1 MSLMAPAAR
10 SWFGAKARH
19 LRNRPTVWTVL
30 VPVIALL
37 AGGVFAISARTA
49 NGTDLRSDRVAIT
62 ELIRT
67 KESTLASQELVLETL
82 QGRITGLQKNAAQY
96 DTSVAAAQQ
105 AAAPLQRP
113 AGMTEV
119 SGPAVR
125 VSLDDA
131 PLGPDGQPPL
141 NARPDDVVIHQSDV
155 QGVVNAMWLAG
166 AEAIMIMGKRLIT
179 TSAVR
184 CVGNT
189 LLLDGKTYSP
199 PFVITAIG
207 DQSAI
212 EKSLNTAPG
221 TALFLQAVSTFGLG
235 YVVSRQD
242 SVTIPAYGGSLGV
255 SVATPIR

>member
-1 MSLMAPAAR
+1 MAPSKR
-10 SWFGAKARH
+10 SWHGVRPRH
-19 LRNRPTVWTVL
+19 GRGRPTVWTVL
-30 VPVIALL
+30 VPVVALI

-49 NGTDLRSDRVAIT
+49 DGTDLRTDRVALT

-67 KESTLASQELVLETL
+67 KVSTLAAQEQVLEKL
-82 QGRITGLQKNAAQY
+82 QSRIAGLQQNAAQY
-96 DTSVAAAQQ
+96 DTSVAAAAQQ
-105 AAAPLQRP
+105 AAPLEAP

-166 AEAIMIMGKRLIT
+166 AKAIMIMGKRLIT

-199 PFVITAIG
+199 PFVITAVG
-207 DQSAI
+207 DQNAI
-212 EKSLNTAPG
+212 EKSLSTAPG
-221 TALFLQAVSTFGLG
+221 TQLFLQAVTAFGLG
-235 YVVSRQD
+235 YVLTRQD
-242 SVTIPAYGGSLGV
+242 SVTVPAYGGSLGV